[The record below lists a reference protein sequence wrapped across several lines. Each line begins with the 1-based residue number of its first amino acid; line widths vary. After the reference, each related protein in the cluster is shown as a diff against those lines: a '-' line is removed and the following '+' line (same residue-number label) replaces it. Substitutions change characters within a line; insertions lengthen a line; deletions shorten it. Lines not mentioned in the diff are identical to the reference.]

1 MFSYLSRGYGTWEGI
16 AKLEKP
22 DSAISPV
29 SEEFT
34 SFLQMNNLPNFLARF
49 YGEVFGV
56 CVCFS

>member
-29 SEEFT
+29 ST
-34 SFLQMNNLPNFLARF
+34 
-49 YGEVFGV
+49 
-56 CVCFS
+56 CVPTFDK